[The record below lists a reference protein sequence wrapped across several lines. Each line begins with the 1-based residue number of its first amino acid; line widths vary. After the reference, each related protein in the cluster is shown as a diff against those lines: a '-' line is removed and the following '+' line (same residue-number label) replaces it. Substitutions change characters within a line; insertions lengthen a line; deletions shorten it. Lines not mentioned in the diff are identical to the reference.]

1 MKGTEQRQVAVEML
15 GDMEALLNRKAGDY
29 ATEEDTLSNF
39 RFTGGVLAAAIR
51 MGVQGTDLAFLAL
64 ISTKL
69 ARLMVLLG
77 KSGPPNNESV
87 RDTFVDLA
95 NYVVLW
101 SVSVIERKGR

>member
-1 MKGTEQRQVAVEML
+1 MNGEEQRQKAIEIL
-15 GDMEALLNRKAGDY
+15 GDMEFLLGRKAGDY

-39 RFTGGVLAAAIR
+39 RFTGGVLGAAIR
-51 MGVQGTDLAFLAL
+51 MGVQGMDLSFLAL

-77 KSGPPNNESV
+77 KSGQPNNESIY
-87 RDTFVDLA
+87 DTFVDLA

-101 SVSVIERKGR
+101 AVSVIERKGK

>member
-1 MKGTEQRQVAVEML
+1 MKGTEQRLLAKEL
-15 GDMEALLNRKAGDY
+15 LRDMENLLDSKAEDY

-39 RFTGGVLAAAIR
+39 RFTGGVLAAALR

-69 ARLMVLLG
+69 ARLLVLLPST
-77 KSGPPNNESV
+77 KKPHHESV

-101 SVSVIERKGR
+101 AVSVIEREDY

>member
-1 MKGTEQRQVAVEML
+1 MKGTEQRLLAKELL
-15 GDMEALLNRKAGDY
+15 GDMENLLDSKAEDY

-39 RFTGGVLAAAIR
+39 RFTARVMAAA
-51 MGVQGTDLAFLAL
+51 MDADMAPLDMAFLSL

-69 ARLMVLLG
+69 ARLMVLLPST
-77 KSGPPNNESV
+77 KKPHHESV

-101 SVSVIERKGR
+101 AVSVIEREGY